1 MRRLRGFLIGLTLI
15 VSACGGGGPSGLGQ
29 PSITAG
35 SPVVTPE
42 QTPPAGVYGTPYR
55 FQFTATGGLLP
66 LTWKVTLGAVPP
78 GLTLGADG
86 SLTGAPTTRTG
97 SPVFPAIGAI
107 GLLLLTACGR
117 GGGRC

>member
-1 MRRLRGFLIGLTLI
+1 MRRLRGFLIGLRRWTEWSRATVDYRRLTR
-15 VSACGGGGPSGLGQ
+15 GH
-29 PSITAG
+29 
-35 SPVVTPE
+35 PE
-42 QTPPAGVYGTPYR
+42 ANAARAGVYGTPYR

-78 GLTLGADG
+78 GLTLGANG

-117 GGGRC
+117 GGGLC